1 MDDKRLLAGH
11 DDCEEEVVTYTQH
24 AVWRDSRASERQ
36 NTTGFYKSLIAMTGH
51 DLRHPLQIIVSVNSL
66 LSRQLS
72 GVQESEHVAKSQRA
86 TFELMRQLDRLI
98 DAIRVHERTETV
110 ELKSVRVNE
119 LLDRLYHDYIAT
131 ADNSGLQFRVVR
143 SSEIVMSDSMLLEG
157 ILRNLVNNSIKYTRR
172 GGKILLG
179 CRRLESGLRI
189 EVHDTGAGIAAA
201 SMSRIFNPFERLE
214 TDVPEGLG
222 LGLFIVRH
230 AAACLGHRI
239 DVRSTEGKGSCFSV
253 DIDSP

>member
-1 MDDKRLLAGH
+1 MFNTH
-11 DDCEEEVVTYTQH
+11 DDREAGMVTYTQH
-24 AVWRDSRASERQ
+24 AVWREGRANEHQ
-36 NTTGFYKSLIAMTGH
+36 KTNGFYKSLIAMTGH

-66 LSRQLS
+66 LSRRLS

-98 DAIRVHERTETV
+98 DAVRVHERTETV
-110 ELKSVRVNE
+110 QLKPVDLHE
-119 LLDRLYHDYIAT
+119 LLDSLYHDYRRT
-131 ADNSGLQFRVVR
+131 AQNAELRFHVVNS
-143 SSEIVMSDSMLLEG
+143 SAIVMSDTMLLEG

-172 GGKILLG
+172 GGKILVG
-179 CRRLESGLRI
+179 CRRLESGVRI

-201 SMSRIFNPFERLE
+201 SMSRIFNPFERLG

-253 DIDSP
+253 EIDSP

>member
-1 MDDKRLLAGH
+1 M
-11 DDCEEEVVTYTQH
+11 VTYAQH
-24 AVWRDSRASERQ
+24 AVWRDSRASDGE
-36 NTTGFYKSLIAMTGH
+36 NKNGFYKSLIAMTGH
-51 DLRHPLQIIVSVNSL
+51 DLRHPLQIIASVNSL

-72 GVQESEHVAKSQRA
+72 GVQGSEHVAKSQRA
-86 TFELMRQLDRLI
+86 TFELTRQLDRLI

-110 ELKSVRVNE
+110 ELKPVRVQE
-119 LLDRLYHDYIAT
+119 LIDRLYQDYRSAAET
-131 ADNSGLQFRVVR
+131 GGLQFHVV
-143 SSEIVMSDSMLLEG
+143 SSSAIVMSDAMLLEA
-157 ILRNLVNNSIKYTRR
+157 ILRNFVNNSIKYTRR

-179 CRRLESGLRI
+179 CRRLEFGLKV
-189 EVHDTGAGIAAA
+189 EVHDTGAGIAEA

-253 DIDSP
+253 DIDLP